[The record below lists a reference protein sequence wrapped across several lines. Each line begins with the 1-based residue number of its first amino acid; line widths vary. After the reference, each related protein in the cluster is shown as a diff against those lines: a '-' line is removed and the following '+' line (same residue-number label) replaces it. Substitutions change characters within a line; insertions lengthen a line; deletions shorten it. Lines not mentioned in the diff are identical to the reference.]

1 MPPERKPIILTWYP
15 IIAVVILGFT
25 STAVDAYRLNQIESA
40 VETRV
45 SKATYEI
52 QLAQSTVNSEKNA
65 KDIAEIKAL
74 QQQQN
79 DVRVRQEGIR
89 RQLDENKN
97 DIKALDNKMD
107 DKFDDLKDFI
117 RNNSRSGS

>member
-1 MPPERKPIILTWYP
+1 MPEQTKKPIILTWYP

-25 STAVDAYRLNQIESA
+25 STAVDAYRLNQVENT
-40 VETRV
+40 VETKV
-45 SKATYEI
+45 SKATYDI
-52 QLAQSTVNSEKNA
+52 QLAQSTTNSEKNA

-89 RQLDENKN
+89 RQLNENKN
-97 DIKALDNKMD
+97 DIKSLDNKMD

-117 RNNSRSGS
+117 RENVK